1 MTSST
6 VSTQTPP
13 ATRLT
18 QPRTVLLLASLCCL
32 LWGSAY
38 PAIKQGYALLSIG
51 RDDLAAQMLFAGYRF
66 LGAGLL
72 LMVFAWFTGRSL
84 TRLAPRQLAQT
95 GLLGL
100 LQTTLQYIFFYIG
113 LAHTTGVKGAILNA
127 SGVFFSVL
135 LAHWVYHNDTL
146 TWRKLLGCAL
156 GFTGVLVV
164 NIGPLLGSA
173 PVDGGVS
180 IMGEGFIVLAAL
192 VLSSASLYG
201 KRISQSMDAVV
212 MTAYQLAF
220 GGLGLMAIGFI
231 AGASLPAFGPA
242 AALLLAYMSA
252 LSAVAFAVW
261 GALLKHNR
269 VSKVAIFSFLIP
281 VFGSS
286 LSVLFLGE
294 SLLEWKYLVALVLVC
309 LGIWRVTQENTA

>member
-1 MTSST
+1 MTASTPLAPGLSS
-6 VSTQTPP
+6 
-13 ATRLT
+13 TRLT
-18 QPRTVLLLASLCCL
+18 QPHVVLLLASLCCL

-51 RDDLAAQMLFAGYRF
+51 RDDLAAQMLFAGLRF
-66 LGAGLL
+66 FGAGLL
-72 LMVFAWFTGRSL
+72 LMVFAVLTRRSL
-84 TRLAPRQLAQT
+84 TGLAPRQMGQT

-135 LAHWVYHNDTL
+135 LAHWIYHNDTL
-146 TWRKLLGCAL
+146 NWRKLLGCAL
-156 GFTGVLVV
+156 GFMGVLVV

-173 PVDGGVS
+173 PIDGGVTL
-180 IMGEGFIVLAAL
+180 MGEGFVVMAAF
-192 VLSSASLYG
+192 VLSAASLYG
-201 KRISQSMDAVV
+201 KRVSQTMDPVV
-212 MTAYQLAF
+212 MTAYQLAW
-220 GGLGLMAIGFI
+220 GGLGLIAIGWL
-231 AGASLPAFGPA
+231 AGAQWPAFTWA
-242 AALLLAYMSA
+242 AGLLLTYMAA

-294 SLLEWKYLVALVLVC
+294 SLLEWKYLLALVLVC
-309 LGIWRVTQENTA
+309 AGIWRVTQEA

>member
-1 MTSST
+1 MTAGTS
-6 VSTQTPP
+6 P
-13 ATRLT
+13 ATGLSNTRLT
-18 QPRTVLLLASLCCL
+18 QARVVLLLASLCCL

-51 RDDLAAQMLFAGYRF
+51 RDDLAGQMLFAGFRF
-66 LGAGLL
+66 FGAGLL
-72 LMVFAWFTGRSL
+72 LMVFAWLTGRAL
-84 TRLAPRQLAQT
+84 FRLAPRQIGQT
-95 GLLGL
+95 GVLGL

-135 LAHWVYHNDTL
+135 LAHWIYHNDPL
-146 TWRKLLGCAL
+146 NWRKVSGCVL

-173 PVDGGVS
+173 PTDGGVS
-180 IMGEGFIVLAAL
+180 IMGEGFIVMAAF
-192 VLSSASLYG
+192 VLSAASIYG
-201 KRISQSMDAVV
+201 KRISQTMDAVV

-220 GGLGLMAIGFI
+220 GGLGLMAIGWA
-231 AGASLPAFGPA
+231 AGAQMPAFTWA
-242 AALLLAYMSA
+242 AGLLLTYMAA

-294 SLLEWKYLVALVLVC
+294 SLLEWKYLLALVLVC
-309 LGIWRVTQENTA
+309 AGIWRVTQEP

>member
-1 MTSST
+1 MTAGTSPATGLSS
-6 VSTQTPP
+6 
-13 ATRLT
+13 TRLT
-18 QPRTVLLLASLCCL
+18 QPHVVLLLASLCCL

-51 RDDLAAQMLFAGYRF
+51 RDDLAGQMLFAGFRF
-66 LGAGLL
+66 FGAGLL
-72 LMVFAWFTGRSL
+72 LMVFAWLTGRSL
-84 TRLAPRQLAQT
+84 FKLTPRQIGQT
-95 GLLGL
+95 GMLGL

-135 LAHWVYHNDTL
+135 LAHWIYHNDSL
-146 TWRKLLGCAL
+146 NWRKLLGCAL

-173 PVDGGVS
+173 PIDGGVS
-180 IMGEGFIVLAAL
+180 FMGEGFIVLAAL
-192 VLSSASLYG
+192 VLSAASIYG
-201 KRISQSMDAVV
+201 KRISQTMDAVV

-220 GGLGLMAIGFI
+220 GGLGLMAIGWA
-231 AGASLPAFGPA
+231 AGAQMPAFTWT
-242 AALLLAYMSA
+242 AALLLAYMAA

-269 VSKVAIFSFLIP
+269 ISKVAIFSFLIP

-294 SLLEWKYLVALVLVC
+294 SLLEWKYLLALVLVC
-309 LGIWRVTQENTA
+309 AGIWRVTQER

>member
-1 MTSST
+1 MTANAASPNGISS
-6 VSTQTPP
+6 
-13 ATRLT
+13 ARLT
-18 QPRTVLLLASLCCL
+18 QPRVVLLLASLCCL

-66 LGAGLL
+66 FGAGLL
-72 LMVFAWFTGRSL
+72 LMVFAWLTGRALSAL
-84 TRLAPRQLAQT
+84 TPRQAGQT

-113 LAHTTGVKGAILNA
+113 LAHTTGVKSAILNG

-135 LAHWVYHNDTL
+135 LAHWLYHNDTL
-146 TWRKLLGCAL
+146 NWRKLLGCVL

-173 PVDGGVS
+173 PIDGGVTL
-180 IMGEGFIVLAAL
+180 MGEGFVVMAAF
-192 VLSSASLYG
+192 VLSAASLYG
-201 KRISQSMDAVV
+201 KRVSQNMDPVV
-212 MTAYQLAF
+212 MTAYQLAW
-220 GGLGLMAIGFI
+220 GGLGLIAIGWV
-231 AGASLPAFGPA
+231 AGAQLPAFTWA
-242 AALLLAYMSA
+242 AGLLLAYMSA

-281 VFGSS
+281 VFGSC

-294 SLLEWKYLVALVLVC
+294 SLLEWKYLLALVLVC
-309 LGIWRVTQENTA
+309 AGIWRVTQEP

>member
-1 MTSST
+1 MTAGTSPAQGLSS
-6 VSTQTPP
+6 
-13 ATRLT
+13 TRLT
-18 QPRTVLLLASLCCL
+18 QPRVVLLLASLCCL

-38 PAIKQGYALLSIG
+38 PAIKQGYALLAIG
-51 RDDLAAQMLFAGYRF
+51 RDDLAAQMLFAGLRF
-66 LGAGLL
+66 FGAGVL
-72 LMVFAWFTGRSL
+72 LMVFARLTGRSL
-84 TRLAPRQLAQT
+84 TALAPRQLGQA

-135 LAHWVYHNDTL
+135 LAHWIYHNDAL
-146 TWRKLLGCAL
+146 NWRKVSGCVL

-164 NIGPLLGSA
+164 NIGPLLGTAS
-173 PVDGGVS
+173 VDSGVTL
-180 IMGEGFIVLAAL
+180 MGEGFVVMAAL

-201 KRISQSMDAVV
+201 KRISQTMDPVV

-220 GGLGLMAIGFI
+220 GGMGLIAIGWV
-231 AGASLPAFGPA
+231 AGAQLPAFTWA
-242 AALLLAYMSA
+242 AALLLAYMA
-252 LSAVAFAVW
+252 ILSAVAFAVW

-281 VFGSS
+281 VFGSC
-286 LSVLFLGE
+286 LSVVFLGE
-294 SLLEWKYLVALVLVC
+294 SLLEWKYLLALVLVC
-309 LGIWRVTQENTA
+309 LGIWRVTRAQ

>member
-1 MTSST
+1 MTAST
-6 VSTQTPP
+6 AAATGFPS
-13 ATRLT
+13 TRLT
-18 QPRTVLLLASLCCL
+18 RPRTVLLLASLCCL

-66 LGAGLL
+66 FGAGLL
-72 LMVFAWFTGRSL
+72 LMVFAGLTGRSL
-84 TRLAPRQLAQT
+84 TQLAPRQIGQA

-135 LAHWVYHNDTL
+135 MAHWIYHNDTL
-146 TWRKLLGCAL
+146 NWRKVLGCIL

-164 NIGPLLGSA
+164 NIGPLLGLA
-173 PVDGGVS
+173 PIDGGVS
-180 IMGEGFIVLAAL
+180 FMGEGFIVVAAF
-192 VLSSASLYG
+192 VLSAASIYG
-201 KRISQSMDAVV
+201 KRISQTMDPVV

-220 GGLGLMAIGFI
+220 GGLALITIGWT
-231 AGASLPAFGPA
+231 AGAQLPAFTWA
-242 AALLLAYMSA
+242 AGLLLAYMAA

-294 SLLEWKYLVALVLVC
+294 SLLEWKYLLALVLVC
-309 LGIWRVTQENTA
+309 AGIWRVTQA

>member
-1 MTSST
+1 MTT
-6 VSTQTPP
+6 TTTATTPLP
-13 ATRLT
+13 ASRLT
-18 QPRTVLLLASLCCL
+18 QPRIVLLLASLCCL

-72 LMVFAWFTGRSL
+72 LMLFAWFTGRSL
-84 TRLAPRQLAQT
+84 TKLAPRQMGQA
-95 GLLGL
+95 GILGL

-113 LAHTTGVKGAILNA
+113 LAHTTGVKGSILNA

-135 LAHWVYHNDTL
+135 MAHWIYHNDSL
-146 TWRKLLGCAL
+146 NWRKVLGCAL

-173 PVDGGVS
+173 QIDGGFS

-192 VLSSASLYG
+192 VLSGASIYG

-220 GGLGLMAIGFI
+220 GGLGLMAIGWV
-231 AGASLPAFGPA
+231 AGAQMPTFTWASTLLLVYM
-242 AALLLAYMSA
+242 AALS
-252 LSAVAFAVW
+252 SVAFAVW

-294 SLLEWKYLVALVLVC
+294 SLLEWKYLLALVLVC
-309 LGIWRVTQENTA
+309 AGIWRVTKD

>member
-1 MTSST
+1 MTTNNRSPNN
-6 VSTQTPP
+6 PP

-18 QPRTVLLLASLCCL
+18 QPRIVLLLASLCCL

-66 LGAGLL
+66 VGAGVL
-72 LMVFAWFTGRSL
+72 LMVFAWFTGRAL

-113 LAHTTGVKGAILNA
+113 LAHTTGVNGAILNA

-146 TWRKLLGCAL
+146 NWRKVLGCAI
-156 GFTGVLVV
+156 GFSGVLVV

-173 PVDGGVS
+173 PTDGGVS
-180 IMGEGFIVLAAL
+180 IMGEGFIVLAAF
-192 VLSSASLYG
+192 VLSAASIYG
-201 KRISQSMDAVV
+201 KRVSQSMDAVV

-220 GGLGLMAIGFI
+220 GGLGLMAIGWV
-231 AGASLPAFGPA
+231 AGAEMPAFSLA
-242 AALLLAYMSA
+242 AGLLLVYMMA

-281 VFGSS
+281 VFGAS
-286 LSVLFLGE
+286 LSALFLGE
-294 SLLEWKYLVALVLVC
+294 SLLEWKYLLALVLVC
-309 LGIWRVTQENTA
+309 LGIWRVSQEN

>member
-1 MTSST
+1 MTTST
-6 VSTQTPP
+6 PTTTPTP
-13 ATRLT
+13 LTASRLT
-18 QPRTVLLLASLCCL
+18 QPRIVLLLATLCCL

-72 LMVFAWFTGRSL
+72 LMLFAWFTGRSL
-84 TRLAPRQLAQT
+84 TRLTPRQMGQA

-113 LAHTTGVKGAILNA
+113 LAHTTGVKGSILNA

-135 LAHWVYHNDTL
+135 MAHWIYHNDAL
-146 TWRKLLGCAL
+146 NWRKLLGCAL
-156 GFTGVLVV
+156 GFAGVLVV

-173 PVDGGVS
+173 PMDGGVS

-192 VLSSASLYG
+192 VLSAASIYG

-212 MTAYQLAF
+212 MTAYQLAW
-220 GGLGLMAIGFI
+220 GGVALMAIGWV
-231 AGASLPAFGPA
+231 AGANMPSFTWASGLLLVYM
-242 AALLLAYMSA
+242 AALS
-252 LSAVAFAVW
+252 SVAFAVW

-294 SLLEWKYLVALVLVC
+294 SLLEWKYLLALVLVC
-309 LGIWRVTQENTA
+309 AGIWRVTKD

>member
-1 MTSST
+1 MTTNISPITSAPT
-6 VSTQTPP
+6 
-13 ATRLT
+13 TRLT
-18 QPRTVLLLASLCCL
+18 QPRVVLLLASLCCL

-72 LMVFAWFTGRSL
+72 LMVFARITGRSL
-84 TRLAPRQLAQT
+84 TALAPRQVGQA
-95 GLLGL
+95 GLLGV

-113 LAHTTGVKGAILNA
+113 LAHTTGVKGSILNA

-135 LAHWVYHNDTL
+135 LAHWIYHNDTL
-146 TWRKLLGCAL
+146 NWRKVLGCAL

-173 PVDGGVS
+173 PTDGGVS
-180 IMGEGFIVLAAL
+180 IMGEGFIVMAAL
-192 VLSSASLYG
+192 VLSAASIYG
-201 KRISQSMDAVV
+201 KRISQTMDAVV

-220 GGLGLMAIGFI
+220 GGLGLMAIGWA
-231 AGASLPAFGPA
+231 AGAHIPAFTWA
-242 AALLLAYMSA
+242 AGLLLAYMAA

-294 SLLEWKYLVALVLVC
+294 SLLEWKYLLALVLVC
-309 LGIWRVTQENTA
+309 LGIWRVTQES

>member
-1 MTSST
+1 MTESTSLAPGLSS
-6 VSTQTPP
+6 
-13 ATRLT
+13 TRLT
-18 QPRTVLLLASLCCL
+18 QPRVVLLLASLCCL

-51 RDDLAAQMLFAGYRF
+51 RDDLAAQMLFAGLRF
-66 LGAGLL
+66 FGAGLL
-72 LMVFAWFTGRSL
+72 LMVFAVLTRRSL
-84 TRLAPRQLAQT
+84 TALAPRQMGQT

-135 LAHWVYHNDTL
+135 LAHWIYHNDTL
-146 TWRKLLGCAL
+146 NWRKLLGCAL
-156 GFTGVLVV
+156 GFMGVLVV

-173 PVDGGVS
+173 PIDGGVTL
-180 IMGEGFIVLAAL
+180 MGEGFVVMAAF
-192 VLSSASLYG
+192 VLSAASLYG
-201 KRISQSMDAVV
+201 KRVSQTMDPVV
-212 MTAYQLAF
+212 MTAYQLAW
-220 GGLGLMAIGFI
+220 GGLGLIAIGWL
-231 AGASLPAFGPA
+231 AGAQWPAFTWA
-242 AALLLAYMSA
+242 AGLLLTYMAA

-294 SLLEWKYLVALVLVC
+294 SLLEWKYLLALVLVC
-309 LGIWRVTQENTA
+309 AGIWRVSQEA